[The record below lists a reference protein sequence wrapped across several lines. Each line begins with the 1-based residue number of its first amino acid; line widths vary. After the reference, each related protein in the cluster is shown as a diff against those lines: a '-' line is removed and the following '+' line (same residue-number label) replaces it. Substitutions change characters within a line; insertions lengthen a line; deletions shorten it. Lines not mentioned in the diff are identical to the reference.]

1 MSADDLIAHAERCK
15 VKIKDGRLEFPR
27 DFPAYA
33 GGNKYVSN
41 VPGST
46 MFMPVT
52 EVTRQYINGLF
63 YVLAQE
69 PGRRPLFLDDF
80 NNWLPCGCERWVK
93 SKFLNKQIPIPLTF
107 YGKGRTDY
115 EAMLLLQN
123 LALVAQS
130 MGLGGWI
137 HAAFENTILLGG
149 YPDIGPG
156 LGFRF
161 ERPKKR
167 LIPRPYPASAPNP
180 VGLDGV
186 LQSYA
191 PPYYKDTDA
200 AIDAIL
206 AEKYGPSGL
215 YSKAGTAA
223 PSMKPEFEA
232 AFIRESPHVEPG
244 DRRSRACHLPLHLEN
259 LQAVSGTLPRHRF
272 SRHLDAV
279 SPHRPRV
286 LRLASSGRPTRQP
299 RPRMPTRGT
308 AECASRSQGS
318 GWSSNAA
325 LSVERTQSRR
335 DNATTGRVTLRVLS
349 RIAAGGVALRR
360 WQRGVGADTSRV
372 SGRSGLWSRDSH
384 SATPAVAMRALQR
397 QAADAAPCFVKMCSR
412 APVFSSMVR
421 ISPVTPVIAGR
432 VLSSPRRVVVFPVGG
447 AVTGGCRPTCAEQV
461 GASCID
467 SGPLIR
473 LVPLAQ

>member
-1 MSADDLIAHAERCK
+1 MNIPRGFTAAREYPLWDAIFGRRSRRVAAGSAFRSGSLSFQSKLEPQPLSRLEEAYLIAATGVTGLPYWDNPYETADGKPLLGTPCVEGSGRAAGSPDNAQSTVFFMWNDEGTYMLKRPDDPGPHLNVRTMSADDLIAHAERCK
-15 VKIKDGRLEFPR
+15 VKVKDGRLEFPR

-69 PGRRPLFLDDF
+69 PGRRPVFLDDF
-80 NNWLPCGCERWVK
+80 NNWLPCGTERWVK
-93 SKFLNKQIPIPLTF
+93 SKFLNKEIPIPLGF
-107 YGKGRTDY
+107 YAKGRTDY

-149 YPDIGPG
+149 YPNIGPG

-167 LIPRPYPASAPNP
+167 LIPRPYPASTPNP

-191 PPYYKDTDA
+191 PPYFKDTDA

-232 AFIRESPHVEPG
+232 AFIRESPHVEPEIVEVVRAICRYIWKTY
-244 DRRSRACHLPLHLEN
+244 RRFPAHCHAIDSAGIWMQCH
-259 LQAVSGTLPRHRF
+259 
-272 SRHLDAV
+272 HLDPEFYTRFFKEAY
-279 SPHRPRV
+279 SP
-286 LRLASSGRPTRQP
+286 T
-299 RPRMPTRGT
+299 
-308 AECASRSQGS
+308 
-318 GWSSNAA
+318 
-325 LSVERTQSRR
+325 
-335 DNATTGRVTLRVLS
+335 
-349 RIAAGGVALRR
+349 
-360 WQRGVGADTSRV
+360 
-372 SGRSGLWSRDSH
+372 
-384 SATPAVAMRALQR
+384 
-397 QAADAAPCFVKMCSR
+397 QAAHADAWH
-412 APVFSSMVR
+412 
-421 ISPVTPVIAGR
+421 G
-432 VLSSPRRVVVFPVGG
+432 
-447 AVTGGCRPTCAEQV
+447 
-461 GASCID
+461 
-467 SGPLIR
+467 
-473 LVPLAQ
+473 

>member
-1 MSADDLIAHAERCK
+1 MNTPRGFTAAREYPLWDAIFGRRSRRVAAGSAFRSGSLSFQSKLEPQPLSRLEEAYLIAATGVTGLPYWDNPYETADGKPLLGTPCVEGSGRAAGSPDNAQSTVFFMWNDEGTYVLKRPDDPGPQLNVRTMSADDLIAHAERCK
-15 VKIKDGRLEFPR
+15 VKIKDGRVEFPR

-69 PGRRPLFLDDF
+69 PGRRPVFLDDF

-93 SKFLNKQIPIPLTF
+93 SKFLNKEIPIPLGF
-107 YGKGRTDY
+107 YAKGRTEY

-167 LIPRPYPASAPNP
+167 LIPRPYPASTPNP

-191 PPYYKDTDA
+191 PPYFKDTDA

-215 YSKAGTAA
+215 YTKPGTAA

-232 AFIRESPHVEPG
+232 AFIRESPHVEPEIVEVVRTICRYIWKTY
-244 DRRSRACHLPLHLEN
+244 RRFPAHCHAIDSAGIWMQCH
-259 LQAVSGTLPRHRF
+259 
-272 SRHLDAV
+272 HLDPEFYNRFFKEAY
-279 SPHRPRV
+279 SP
-286 LRLASSGRPTRQP
+286 TQ
-299 RPRMPTRGT
+299 
-308 AECASRSQGS
+308 
-318 GWSSNAA
+318 AA
-325 LSVERTQSRR
+325 H
-335 DNATTGRVTLRVLS
+335 
-349 RIAAGGVALRR
+349 AGG
-360 WQRGVGADTSRV
+360 WHG
-372 SGRSGLWSRDSH
+372 
-384 SATPAVAMRALQR
+384 
-397 QAADAAPCFVKMCSR
+397 
-412 APVFSSMVR
+412 
-421 ISPVTPVIAGR
+421 
-432 VLSSPRRVVVFPVGG
+432 
-447 AVTGGCRPTCAEQV
+447 
-461 GASCID
+461 
-467 SGPLIR
+467 
-473 LVPLAQ
+473 

>member
-1 MSADDLIAHAERCK
+1 MNSPRGFTAAREYPLWDAIFGRRSRRVAAGSAFRSGTLSFQSKLDPQPLSRLEEAYLIAATGVTGLPYWDNPYETAGGKPLLGTPCVEGSGRAAGSPDNAQSTVFFMWNDEGTYMLKRPDDPGPQLNVRTMSADDLIAHAERCK

-69 PGRRPLFLDDF
+69 PGRRPVFLDDF

-93 SKFLNKQIPIPLTF
+93 SKFLNKEIPIPLTF
-107 YGKGRTDY
+107 YAKGRTEY

-149 YPDIGPG
+149 YPNIGPG

-232 AFIRESPHVEPG
+232 AFIRESPHVEPEIVEVVRAICRYIWKTYKRFPAHCHAIDSAG
-244 DRRSRACHLPLHLEN
+244 IWMQCHHIDPAFYDRFFREAY
-259 LQAVSGTLPRHRF
+259 
-272 SRHLDAV
+272 
-279 SPHRPRV
+279 SP
-286 LRLASSGRPTRQP
+286 T
-299 RPRMPTRGT
+299 
-308 AECASRSQGS
+308 
-318 GWSSNAA
+318 
-325 LSVERTQSRR
+325 
-335 DNATTGRVTLRVLS
+335 
-349 RIAAGGVALRR
+349 
-360 WQRGVGADTSRV
+360 
-372 SGRSGLWSRDSH
+372 
-384 SATPAVAMRALQR
+384 
-397 QAADAAPCFVKMCSR
+397 QAAHAA
-412 APVFSSMVR
+412 AWH
-421 ISPVTPVIAGR
+421 G
-432 VLSSPRRVVVFPVGG
+432 
-447 AVTGGCRPTCAEQV
+447 
-461 GASCID
+461 
-467 SGPLIR
+467 
-473 LVPLAQ
+473 

>member
-1 MSADDLIAHAERCK
+1 MNIPRGFTAAREYPLWDAIFGRRSRRVAAGSAFRSGSLSFQSKLEPQPLSRLEEAYLIAATGVTGLPYWDNPYETADGKPLLGTPCVEGSGRAAGSPDNAQSTVFFMWNDEGTYMLKRPDDPGPHLNVRTMSADDLIAHAERCK
-15 VKIKDGRLEFPR
+15 VKVKDGRLEFPR

-69 PGRRPLFLDDF
+69 PGRRPVFLDDF

-93 SKFLNKQIPIPLTF
+93 SKFLNKEIPIPLGF
-107 YGKGRTDY
+107 YAKGRTDY

-149 YPDIGPG
+149 YPNIGPG

-167 LIPRPYPASAPNP
+167 LIPRPYPASTPNP

-191 PPYYKDTDA
+191 PPYFKDTDA

-232 AFIRESPHVEPG
+232 AFIRESPHVEPEIVEVVRAICRYIWKTY
-244 DRRSRACHLPLHLEN
+244 RRFPAHCHAIDSAGIWMQCH
-259 LQAVSGTLPRHRF
+259 
-272 SRHLDAV
+272 HLDPEFYTRFFKEAY
-279 SPHRPRV
+279 SP
-286 LRLASSGRPTRQP
+286 T
-299 RPRMPTRGT
+299 
-308 AECASRSQGS
+308 
-318 GWSSNAA
+318 
-325 LSVERTQSRR
+325 
-335 DNATTGRVTLRVLS
+335 
-349 RIAAGGVALRR
+349 
-360 WQRGVGADTSRV
+360 
-372 SGRSGLWSRDSH
+372 
-384 SATPAVAMRALQR
+384 
-397 QAADAAPCFVKMCSR
+397 QAAHADAWH
-412 APVFSSMVR
+412 
-421 ISPVTPVIAGR
+421 G
-432 VLSSPRRVVVFPVGG
+432 
-447 AVTGGCRPTCAEQV
+447 
-461 GASCID
+461 
-467 SGPLIR
+467 
-473 LVPLAQ
+473 

>member
-1 MSADDLIAHAERCK
+1 MNSPRGFSAAREYPLWDAIFGRRSRRVAAGSAFRSGSLSFQSKLEPQPLSRLEEAYLIAATGVTGLPYWDNPYETADGKPLLGTPCVEGSGRAAGSPDNAQSTVFFMWNDEGTYMLKRPDDPGPKLNVRTMSADDLIAHAERCK

-69 PGRRPLFLDDF
+69 PGRRPVFLDDF

-93 SKFLNKQIPIPLTF
+93 SKFLNKEIPIPLTF
-107 YGKGRTDY
+107 YAKGRTEY

-161 ERPKKR
+161 ERPRKR

-215 YSKAGTAA
+215 YSKPGTAA
-223 PSMKPEFEA
+223 PSMKPEFET
-232 AFIRESPHVEPG
+232 AFIRESPHVDPEVVEVVRAICRYLWKTYRRFPAHCHAIDSAG
-244 DRRSRACHLPLHLEN
+244 IWMQCHHIDPEFYDRFFREAY
-259 LQAVSGTLPRHRF
+259 
-272 SRHLDAV
+272 
-279 SPHRPRV
+279 SP
-286 LRLASSGRPTRQP
+286 T
-299 RPRMPTRGT
+299 
-308 AECASRSQGS
+308 
-318 GWSSNAA
+318 
-325 LSVERTQSRR
+325 
-335 DNATTGRVTLRVLS
+335 
-349 RIAAGGVALRR
+349 
-360 WQRGVGADTSRV
+360 
-372 SGRSGLWSRDSH
+372 
-384 SATPAVAMRALQR
+384 
-397 QAADAAPCFVKMCSR
+397 QAAHAA
-412 APVFSSMVR
+412 AWH
-421 ISPVTPVIAGR
+421 
-432 VLSSPRRVVVFPVGG
+432 
-447 AVTGGCRPTCAEQV
+447 
-461 GASCID
+461 D
-467 SGPLIR
+467 
-473 LVPLAQ
+473 

>member
-1 MSADDLIAHAERCK
+1 MNSPRGFTAAREYPLWDAIFGRRSRRVAAGSAFRSGTLSFQSKLDPQPLSRLEEAYLIAATGVTGLPYWDNPYETARGKPLLGTPCVEGSGRAAGSPDNAQSTVFFMWNDEGTYMLKRPDDPGPQLNVRTMSADDLIAHAERCK

-69 PGRRPLFLDDF
+69 PGRRPVFLDDF

-93 SKFLNKQIPIPLTF
+93 SKFLHNEIPIPLTF
-107 YGKGRTDY
+107 YAKGRTEY

-149 YPDIGPG
+149 YPNIGPG

-167 LIPRPYPASAPNP
+167 LIPRPYPASTPNP

-232 AFIRESPHVEPG
+232 AFIRESPHVEPEIVEVVRAICRYIWKTYKRFPAHCHAIDSAG
-244 DRRSRACHLPLHLEN
+244 IWMQCHHIDPAFYDRFFREAY
-259 LQAVSGTLPRHRF
+259 
-272 SRHLDAV
+272 
-279 SPHRPRV
+279 SP
-286 LRLASSGRPTRQP
+286 T
-299 RPRMPTRGT
+299 
-308 AECASRSQGS
+308 
-318 GWSSNAA
+318 
-325 LSVERTQSRR
+325 
-335 DNATTGRVTLRVLS
+335 
-349 RIAAGGVALRR
+349 
-360 WQRGVGADTSRV
+360 
-372 SGRSGLWSRDSH
+372 
-384 SATPAVAMRALQR
+384 
-397 QAADAAPCFVKMCSR
+397 QAAHAA
-412 APVFSSMVR
+412 AWH
-421 ISPVTPVIAGR
+421 G
-432 VLSSPRRVVVFPVGG
+432 
-447 AVTGGCRPTCAEQV
+447 
-461 GASCID
+461 
-467 SGPLIR
+467 
-473 LVPLAQ
+473 

>member
-1 MSADDLIAHAERCK
+1 MNSPRGFSAAREYPLWDAIFGRRSRRVAAGSAFRSGSLSFQSKLEPQPLSRLEEAYLIAATGVTGLPYWDNPYETADGKPLLGTPCVEGSGRAAGSPDNAQSTVFFMWNDEGTYMLKRPDDPGPKLNVRTMSADDLIAHAERCK

-69 PGRRPLFLDDF
+69 PGRRPVFLDDF

-93 SKFLNKQIPIPLTF
+93 SKFLNKEIPIPLTF
-107 YGKGRTDY
+107 YAKGRTEY

-161 ERPKKR
+161 ERPRKR

-215 YSKAGTAA
+215 YSKPGTAA
-223 PSMKPEFEA
+223 PSMKPEFET
-232 AFIRESPHVEPG
+232 AFIRESPHVDPEVVEVVRAICRYLWKTYRRFPAHCHAIDSAG
-244 DRRSRACHLPLHLEN
+244 IWMQCHHIDPEFYDRFFREAY
-259 LQAVSGTLPRHRF
+259 
-272 SRHLDAV
+272 
-279 SPHRPRV
+279 SP
-286 LRLASSGRPTRQP
+286 T
-299 RPRMPTRGT
+299 
-308 AECASRSQGS
+308 
-318 GWSSNAA
+318 
-325 LSVERTQSRR
+325 
-335 DNATTGRVTLRVLS
+335 
-349 RIAAGGVALRR
+349 
-360 WQRGVGADTSRV
+360 
-372 SGRSGLWSRDSH
+372 
-384 SATPAVAMRALQR
+384 
-397 QAADAAPCFVKMCSR
+397 QAAHAA
-412 APVFSSMVR
+412 AWH
-421 ISPVTPVIAGR
+421 G
-432 VLSSPRRVVVFPVGG
+432 
-447 AVTGGCRPTCAEQV
+447 
-461 GASCID
+461 
-467 SGPLIR
+467 
-473 LVPLAQ
+473 

>member
-1 MSADDLIAHAERCK
+1 MNTPRGFTAAREYPLWDAIFGRRSRRVAAGSTFRSGSLSFDSKLAPQPLSRLEEAYLIAATGVTGLPYWDNPYETADGKPLLGTPCVEGSGRAAGSPDNAQATVFFMWNDEGTYMLKRPDDPGPRVNVRTMSPDDLIAHAERCK
-15 VKIKDGRLEFPR
+15 VKVKDGRLEFPR

-41 VPGST
+41 VAGST

-69 PGRRPLFLDDF
+69 PGRRPVFLDDF

-93 SKFLNKQIPIPLTF
+93 SKFLNKEIPIPLGF
-107 YGKGRTDY
+107 YAKGRTDY

-149 YPDIGPG
+149 YPNIGPG

-161 ERPKKR
+161 ERPRKR
-167 LIPRPYPASAPNP
+167 LIPRPYPASTPNP

-191 PPYYKDTDA
+191 PPYFKDTDA

-232 AFIRESPHVEPG
+232 AFIRESPHVEPEIVEVVRTICRYIWKTY
-244 DRRSRACHLPLHLEN
+244 RRFPAHCHAIDSAGIWMQCH
-259 LQAVSGTLPRHRF
+259 
-272 SRHLDAV
+272 HLDPEFYERFFREAY
-279 SPHRPRV
+279 SP
-286 LRLASSGRPTRQP
+286 T
-299 RPRMPTRGT
+299 
-308 AECASRSQGS
+308 
-318 GWSSNAA
+318 
-325 LSVERTQSRR
+325 
-335 DNATTGRVTLRVLS
+335 
-349 RIAAGGVALRR
+349 
-360 WQRGVGADTSRV
+360 
-372 SGRSGLWSRDSH
+372 
-384 SATPAVAMRALQR
+384 
-397 QAADAAPCFVKMCSR
+397 QAAH
-412 APVFSSMVR
+412 
-421 ISPVTPVIAGR
+421 
-432 VLSSPRRVVVFPVGG
+432 
-447 AVTGGCRPTCAEQV
+447 AE
-461 GASCID
+461 AWHAKS
-467 SGPLIR
+467 
-473 LVPLAQ
+473 

>member
-1 MSADDLIAHAERCK
+1 MNSPRGFMAAREYPLWDAIFGRRSRRVAAGSAFRSGTLSFQSKLDPQPLSRLEEAYLIAATGVTGLPYWDNPYETADGKPLLGTPCVEGSGRAAGSPDNAQSTVFFMWNDDGTYMLKRPDDPGPHVNVRTMPAEDLIAHAERCK

-69 PGRRPLFLDDF
+69 PGRRPVFLDDF

-93 SKFLNKQIPIPLTF
+93 SKFLNKEIPIPLTF
-107 YGKGRTDY
+107 YAKGRTEY

-215 YSKAGTAA
+215 YSKPGTAA
-223 PSMKPEFEA
+223 PSMKPDFEA
-232 AFIRESPHVEPG
+232 AFIRESPHVEPEVVEVVRAICRYIWKTYKRFPAHCHAIDSAG
-244 DRRSRACHLPLHLEN
+244 IWMQCHHIDPEFYDRFFREAY
-259 LQAVSGTLPRHRF
+259 
-272 SRHLDAV
+272 
-279 SPHRPRV
+279 SP
-286 LRLASSGRPTRQP
+286 T
-299 RPRMPTRGT
+299 
-308 AECASRSQGS
+308 
-318 GWSSNAA
+318 
-325 LSVERTQSRR
+325 
-335 DNATTGRVTLRVLS
+335 
-349 RIAAGGVALRR
+349 
-360 WQRGVGADTSRV
+360 
-372 SGRSGLWSRDSH
+372 
-384 SATPAVAMRALQR
+384 
-397 QAADAAPCFVKMCSR
+397 QAAHAA
-412 APVFSSMVR
+412 AWH
-421 ISPVTPVIAGR
+421 G
-432 VLSSPRRVVVFPVGG
+432 
-447 AVTGGCRPTCAEQV
+447 
-461 GASCID
+461 
-467 SGPLIR
+467 
-473 LVPLAQ
+473 

>member
-1 MSADDLIAHAERCK
+1 MNSPRGFTAAREYPLWDAIFGRRSRRVAAGSAFRSGTLSFQSKLDPQPLSRLEEAYLIAATGVTGLPYWDNPYETAGGKPLLGTPCVEGSGRAAGSPDNAQSTVFFMWNDEGTYMLKRPDDPGPQLNVRTMSADDLIAHAERCK

-69 PGRRPLFLDDF
+69 PGRRPVFLDDF

-93 SKFLNKQIPIPLTF
+93 SKFLNKEIPIPLTF
-107 YGKGRTDY
+107 YAKGRTEY

-149 YPDIGPG
+149 YPNIGPG

-161 ERPKKR
+161 ERPRKR

-206 AEKYGPSGL
+206 IEKYGPSGL

-223 PSMKPEFEA
+223 PSMKPEFES
-232 AFIRESPHVEPG
+232 AFIRESPHVEPEIVEVV
-244 DRRSRACHLPLHLEN
+244 RAICRYIWKTYKRFPAHCHAIDSAGIWMQCHHIDPAFYE
-259 LQAVSGTLPRHRF
+259 RF
-272 SRHLDAV
+272 FREAY
-279 SPHRPRV
+279 SP
-286 LRLASSGRPTRQP
+286 T
-299 RPRMPTRGT
+299 
-308 AECASRSQGS
+308 
-318 GWSSNAA
+318 
-325 LSVERTQSRR
+325 
-335 DNATTGRVTLRVLS
+335 
-349 RIAAGGVALRR
+349 
-360 WQRGVGADTSRV
+360 
-372 SGRSGLWSRDSH
+372 
-384 SATPAVAMRALQR
+384 
-397 QAADAAPCFVKMCSR
+397 QAAHAA
-412 APVFSSMVR
+412 AWH
-421 ISPVTPVIAGR
+421 G
-432 VLSSPRRVVVFPVGG
+432 
-447 AVTGGCRPTCAEQV
+447 
-461 GASCID
+461 
-467 SGPLIR
+467 
-473 LVPLAQ
+473 